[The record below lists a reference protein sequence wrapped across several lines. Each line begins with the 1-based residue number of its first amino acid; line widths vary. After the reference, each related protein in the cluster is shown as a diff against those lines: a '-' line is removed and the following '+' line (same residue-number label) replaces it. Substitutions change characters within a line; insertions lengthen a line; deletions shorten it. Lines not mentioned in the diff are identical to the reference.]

1 MAITVADHK
10 TICEPFGNGE
20 SIVRVTYDFAE
31 DAGTAGAFNLVTAD
45 GDIVITD
52 AHMYVET
59 AFDSA
64 GDAAVIDLGVVG
76 VDTDSLIDNAPQGR
90 FAAGKFINCLTAL
103 EGNVN
108 GTLYSLPFLLADTK
122 IIAMTVGTAALTAG
136 KAHFFFRYHK
146 LDK

>member
-20 SIVRVTYDFAE
+20 SIVRVTYDFAA

-59 AFDSA
+59 AFTSA
-64 GDAAVIDLGVVG
+64 GAAVIDLGVVG
-76 VDTDSLIDNAPQGR
+76 VDTDSLIDNAPKDR

-103 EGNVN
+103 PGSAE